1 MSGRRVKKAYS
12 GEKKDRSQRPLNV
25 GPNKHR
31 NKEAVDR
38 EPTPAVSEKELEEL
52 KMVFRLTDKN
62 GDGSITSTELKEMLH
77 TKLSI
82 DVDDSLLT
90 DLMNSAGE
98 QAAVRKWSDGLWAS
112 DKRQAAGAGR
122 GRRLEHGRGWRLEHG
137 RGWRLEHGRGWRLE
151 HGRGWRLE
159 HGRGR
164 GVLICRPWGD
174 DRYEDRRRR
183 KVFVVEAEGLI
194 SEQQFITWFLKM
206 QTLSPSDGGD
216 KSSDISTDLSAAF
229 RLFDK
234 DGNGFITID
243 ELRRA
248 MELIDEPLT
257 EAELRSLIRMADA
270 DNNGKIDYEEFL
282 KMLL

>member
-38 EPTPAVSEKELEEL
+38 EPTPSVSEKELEEL

-98 QAAVRKWSDGLWAS
+98 Q
-112 DKRQAAGAGR
+112 
-122 GRRLEHGRGWRLEHG
+122 
-137 RGWRLEHGRGWRLE
+137 
-151 HGRGWRLE
+151 
-159 HGRGR
+159 
-164 GVLICRPWGD
+164 
-174 DRYEDRRRR
+174 
-183 KVFVVEAEGLI
+183 AEGLI